1 MADINLTPMMQQYRE
16 AKASIPP
23 DAVLLFRL
31 GDFYEEFFEDAE
43 KVSSVLELTLTRRQG
58 YPMCGFPYHALDTY
72 LPRLV
77 AAGVKVAI
85 AEQMEDPRLAKGIV
99 KRQITRV
106 ITPGTIVD
114 NALLSPSCNNYLTCL
129 VQGKDVW
136 ALASLDISTGEF
148 RVCRIAGNDK
158 LATEFNRLGA
168 RECVIS
174 HRLDARF
181 NEEEGARPE
190 PRTKLLWT
198 TVDNDY
204 FDFSFA
210 EDFLK
215 RQFKVGTLD
224 GFGLRDLPDAVSAA
238 GAVLRYA
245 TENLRQDASHICRI
259 ELYSLARAR
268 FDFAAESRAGRN
280 DVRHRQKRF
289 AARRARSY
297 RNPDG
302 RPQTAELG
310 AAPALRP

>member
-245 TENLRQDASHICRI
+245 T
-259 ELYSLARAR
+259 
-268 FDFAAESRAGRN
+268 
-280 DVRHRQKRF
+280 
-289 AARRARSY
+289 
-297 RNPDG
+297 
-302 RPQTAELG
+302 
-310 AAPALRP
+310 